1 MVEVG
6 SWVEVLD
13 WMVSREP
20 FNIGSLRAV
29 ITVLYQAKG
38 IAKVNV
44 DRCRIS
50 CNKEIISDLDIGID
64 NRRIR
69 TVLPQPSIQR

>member
-1 MVEVG
+1 MWFAEVCGGFDGG
-6 SWVEVLD
+6 SRKLGGSFD

-20 FNIGSLRAV
+20 FNIGSVRAV

-44 DRCRIS
+44 DRCDIS
-50 CNKEIISDLDIGID
+50 SNKEIMIVI
-64 NRRIR
+64 
-69 TVLPQPSIQR
+69 

>member
-1 MVEVG
+1 MVCGGLWRFVEDSMVGVG

-38 IAKVNV
+38 KLRLKQIYVEYRV
-44 DRCRIS
+44 M
-50 CNKEIISDLDIGID
+50 
-64 NRRIR
+64 
-69 TVLPQPSIQR
+69 